1 MDSQNKNTIFSH
13 AASCARLNECTAAAS
28 VGELRA
34 LLKKSCAEINSAY
47 RLVEARFGSAAAMP
61 SSCRWLLDNRYLALR
76 EAKRAGSALRDIR
89 RLRAGN
95 DGIILSALCRD
106 MINVCS
112 GSLTE
117 ASILEYL
124 NGFQSVS
131 PLPQNELYL
140 LPAVLLVQ
148 LTAALADVCRRLE
161 STAEPENL
169 DEEFAALFG
178 SVRLI
183 SELDMHSL
191 LERADTV
198 EKTLSAD
205 PAGIYPRMDEQSR
218 AEYRARLSKLARRE
232 GLEEHVF
239 AKKLIEKSRAA
250 NGLER
255 HVGIHLFSAPNEKK
269 LASAYISA
277 NILITLFLTLLC
289 GFLSRSAVAAA
300 LLLLP
305 LSELTK
311 VMLDYIILLCVPP
324 RRLPRLEL
332 DGGVPDEGRTV
343 CVISALLTDE
353 EGGKHFAALLEEFYL
368 ANRDCGKNLLMGIL
382 ADLRE
387 AKTETV
393 PEDKAIIA
401 AAQCAIDALNQKYGG
416 GFYLFTRER
425 TLDEGRG
432 KYSGF
437 ERKRGALLELA
448 KLMCGDK
455 SELSTRCG
463 DAQLLRSARYILT
476 LDGDT
481 VPSPGSVREL
491 IGAMLH
497 PMNLPVLDR
506 ERGLVTA
513 GHGIIHPRMC
523 ATLPSTVSTDFA
535 RIFSGGGGLEPYGML
550 CGEVGMDIFDRGGF
564 SGKGMID
571 AEALLLC
578 SKMHIPEGRVL
589 SHDALRGRIC
599 AADI

>member
-1 MDSQNKNTIFSH
+1 MDSQNKNTVFSH

-34 LLKKSCAEINSAY
+34 LLKKSCAEINAAY

-76 EAKRAGSALRDIR
+76 EAKRAGCALRDVR

-332 DGGVPDEGRTV
+332 DGGIPDEGRTV
-343 CVISALLTDE
+343 CVISALITDE
-353 EGGKHFAALLEEFYL
+353 DSGKHFAALLEEFYL

-387 AKTETV
+387 AKRRPCPRTRRSLRR
-393 PEDKAIIA
+393 PS
-401 AAQCAIDALNQKYGG
+401 ALA
-416 GFYLFTRER
+416 TR
-425 TLDEGRG
+425 
-432 KYSGF
+432 
-437 ERKRGALLELA
+437 
-448 KLMCGDK
+448 
-455 SELSTRCG
+455 
-463 DAQLLRSARYILT
+463 
-476 LDGDT
+476 
-481 VPSPGSVREL
+481 
-491 IGAMLH
+491 
-497 PMNLPVLDR
+497 
-506 ERGLVTA
+506 
-513 GHGIIHPRMC
+513 
-523 ATLPSTVSTDFA
+523 
-535 RIFSGGGGLEPYGML
+535 
-550 CGEVGMDIFDRGGF
+550 
-564 SGKGMID
+564 
-571 AEALLLC
+571 
-578 SKMHIPEGRVL
+578 
-589 SHDALRGRIC
+589 
-599 AADI
+599 

>member
-1 MDSQNKNTIFSH
+1 MDSQNKNTVFSH
-13 AASCARLNECTAAAS
+13 AASCARLNECTSTAPAS
-28 VGELRA
+28 SLRA
-34 LLKKSCAEINSAY
+34 QLRQSCAEINAAY

-148 LTAALADVCRRLE
+148 LTVALADVCRRLE

-239 AKKLIEKSRAA
+239 AKKLIEKSCAA

-332 DGGVPDEGRTV
+332 DGGIPDEGRTV
-343 CVISALLTDE
+343 CVISALITNEDS
-353 EGGKHFAALLEEFYL
+353 GKHFAALLEEFYL

-401 AAQCAIDALNQKYGG
+401 AAKRAIDALNQKYGG

-455 SELSTRCG
+455 SELNTRCG

-550 CGEVGMDIFDRGGF
+550 CGEVGMDLFDRGGF

-589 SHDALRGRIC
+589 SHDALEGRIC
-599 AADI
+599 AADT

>member
-1 MDSQNKNTIFSH
+1 MDSQNKNTVFSH
-13 AASCARLNECTAAAS
+13 AASCARLNECTSTAPAS
-28 VGELRA
+28 SLRA
-34 LLKKSCAEINSAY
+34 QLRQSCAEINSAY

-76 EAKRAGSALRDIR
+76 EAKRASSALRDIR

-112 GSLTE
+112 GNLTE

-148 LTAALADVCRRLE
+148 LTAALADTCRKLR

-277 NILITLFLTLLC
+277 NVLITLFLTLLC

-368 ANRDCGKNLLMGIL
+368 ANRDCGKNTPALSASAARCWSLQSSC
-382 ADLRE
+382 A
-387 AKTETV
+387 
-393 PEDKAIIA
+393 AIIA
-401 AAQCAIDALNQKYGG
+401 
-416 GFYLFTRER
+416 
-425 TLDEGRG
+425 
-432 KYSGF
+432 S
-437 ERKRGALLELA
+437 
-448 KLMCGDK
+448 
-455 SELSTRCG
+455 
-463 DAQLLRSARYILT
+463 
-476 LDGDT
+476 
-481 VPSPGSVREL
+481 
-491 IGAMLH
+491 
-497 PMNLPVLDR
+497 
-506 ERGLVTA
+506 
-513 GHGIIHPRMC
+513 
-523 ATLPSTVSTDFA
+523 
-535 RIFSGGGGLEPYGML
+535 
-550 CGEVGMDIFDRGGF
+550 
-564 SGKGMID
+564 
-571 AEALLLC
+571 
-578 SKMHIPEGRVL
+578 
-589 SHDALRGRIC
+589 
-599 AADI
+599 

>member
-1 MDSQNKNTIFSH
+1 MLFEIFLAFFGAGGLAPIKAKAIGRVLTGDMGSALVSLRRIYFKFCGKTDIYKYTDGRMDMDSQNKNTVFSH
-13 AASCARLNECTAAAS
+13 AASCARLNECTSTAPAS
-28 VGELRA
+28 SLRA
-34 LLKKSCAEINSAY
+34 QLRQSCAEINSAY

-76 EAKRAGSALRDIR
+76 EAKRAGSALRDVR
-89 RLRAGN
+89 RLRAGG
-95 DGIILSALCRD
+95 DGMILSALCRD

-161 STAEPENL
+161 STAEPEAL
-169 DEEFAALFG
+169 AGEFAALFG

-191 LERADTV
+191 LERADIV
-198 EKTLSAD
+198 EKVLSAD

-300 LLLLP
+300 
-305 LSELTK
+305 
-311 VMLDYIILLCVPP
+311 PP
-324 RRLPRLEL
+324 
-332 DGGVPDEGRTV
+332 
-343 CVISALLTDE
+343 
-353 EGGKHFAALLEEFYL
+353 
-368 ANRDCGKNLLMGIL
+368 
-382 ADLRE
+382 
-387 AKTETV
+387 
-393 PEDKAIIA
+393 
-401 AAQCAIDALNQKYGG
+401 
-416 GFYLFTRER
+416 
-425 TLDEGRG
+425 
-432 KYSGF
+432 
-437 ERKRGALLELA
+437 
-448 KLMCGDK
+448 
-455 SELSTRCG
+455 
-463 DAQLLRSARYILT
+463 
-476 LDGDT
+476 
-481 VPSPGSVREL
+481 
-491 IGAMLH
+491 
-497 PMNLPVLDR
+497 
-506 ERGLVTA
+506 
-513 GHGIIHPRMC
+513 
-523 ATLPSTVSTDFA
+523 
-535 RIFSGGGGLEPYGML
+535 
-550 CGEVGMDIFDRGGF
+550 
-564 SGKGMID
+564 
-571 AEALLLC
+571 AEA
-578 SKMHIPEGRVL
+578 R
-589 SHDALRGRIC
+589 A
-599 AADI
+599 

>member
-1 MDSQNKNTIFSH
+1 MDMDSQNKNSIFSH

-239 AKKLIEKSRAA
+239 AKKLIEKS
-250 NGLER
+250 ER
-255 HVGIHLFSAPNEKK
+255 KKARVGIYIRKHFDNAVSDAAVRLFIAQRRCRGAAAPAAVGAYEGHARLHHSAV
-269 LASAYISA
+269 
-277 NILITLFLTLLC
+277 
-289 GFLSRSAVAAA
+289 RSAA
-300 LLLLP
+300 
-305 LSELTK
+305 
-311 VMLDYIILLCVPP
+311 PP
-324 RRLPRLEL
+324 
-332 DGGVPDEGRTV
+332 
-343 CVISALLTDE
+343 
-353 EGGKHFAALLEEFYL
+353 
-368 ANRDCGKNLLMGIL
+368 
-382 ADLRE
+382 
-387 AKTETV
+387 
-393 PEDKAIIA
+393 
-401 AAQCAIDALNQKYGG
+401 
-416 GFYLFTRER
+416 
-425 TLDEGRG
+425 
-432 KYSGF
+432 
-437 ERKRGALLELA
+437 
-448 KLMCGDK
+448 
-455 SELSTRCG
+455 
-463 DAQLLRSARYILT
+463 
-476 LDGDT
+476 
-481 VPSPGSVREL
+481 
-491 IGAMLH
+491 
-497 PMNLPVLDR
+497 
-506 ERGLVTA
+506 
-513 GHGIIHPRMC
+513 
-523 ATLPSTVSTDFA
+523 
-535 RIFSGGGGLEPYGML
+535 
-550 CGEVGMDIFDRGGF
+550 
-564 SGKGMID
+564 
-571 AEALLLC
+571 AEA
-578 SKMHIPEGRVL
+578 R
-589 SHDALRGRIC
+589 A
-599 AADI
+599 

>member
-1 MDSQNKNTIFSH
+1 MDSQNKNTVFSH
-13 AASCARLNECTAAAS
+13 AASCARLNECTSTAPAS
-28 VGELRA
+28 SLRA
-34 LLKKSCAEINSAY
+34 QLRQSCAEINAAY

-112 GSLTE
+112 GNLTE
-117 ASILEYL
+117 DGMLEYL

-205 PAGIYPRMDEQSR
+205 PAGVYPRMDEQSR

-332 DGGVPDEGRTV
+332 DGGIPDEGRTV
-343 CVISALLTDE
+343 CVISALITDE
-353 EGGKHFAALLEEFYL
+353 DSGKHFAALLEEFYL

-401 AAQCAIDALNQKYGG
+401 AAKRAIDALNQKYGG

-455 SELSTRCG
+455 SELNALRR
-463 DAQLLRSARYILT
+463 RSAFALCALYPHPRRRHRALARLGARAYRRNAASDELAGARPRART
-476 LDGDT
+476 CHRRARHYT
-481 VPSPGSVREL
+481 SAHVRN
-491 IGAMLH
+491 AA
-497 PMNLPVLDR
+497 LDR
-506 ERGLVTA
+506 
-513 GHGIIHPRMC
+513 
-523 ATLPSTVSTDFA
+523 
-535 RIFSGGGGLEPYGML
+535 
-550 CGEVGMDIFDRGGF
+550 FDRF
-564 SGKGMID
+564 
-571 AEALLLC
+571 C
-578 SKMHIPEGRVL
+578 THF
-589 SHDALRGRIC
+589 LRRRRT
-599 AADI
+599 

>member
-1 MDSQNKNTIFSH
+1 MDSQNKNTVFSH

-34 LLKKSCAEINSAY
+34 LLKKSCAEINAAY

-76 EAKRAGSALRDIR
+76 EAKRAGCALRDVR

-255 HVGIHLFSAPNEKK
+255 HVGIHLFSAPNEKR

-332 DGGVPDEGRTV
+332 DGGIPDEGRTV
-343 CVISALLTDE
+343 CVISALITDE
-353 EGGKHFAALLEEFYL
+353 DSGKHFAALLEEFYL

-401 AAQCAIDALNQKYGG
+401 AAKRAINALNQKYGG

-455 SELSTRCG
+455 SELNTRCG

-491 IGAMLH
+491 IGANAASDELAGARPRARTCH
-497 PMNLPVLDR
+497 RRARHHTSAHVRNAALDR
-506 ERGLVTA
+506 
-513 GHGIIHPRMC
+513 
-523 ATLPSTVSTDFA
+523 
-535 RIFSGGGGLEPYGML
+535 
-550 CGEVGMDIFDRGGF
+550 FDRF
-564 SGKGMID
+564 
-571 AEALLLC
+571 C
-578 SKMHIPEGRVL
+578 THF
-589 SHDALRGRIC
+589 LRRRRT
-599 AADI
+599 

>member
-1 MDSQNKNTIFSH
+1 MDSQNKNTVFSH
-13 AASCARLNECTAAAS
+13 AASCARLNECTSTAPAS
-28 VGELRA
+28 SLRA
-34 LLKKSCAEINSAY
+34 QLRQSCAEINAAY

-112 GSLTE
+112 GNLTE
-117 ASILEYL
+117 DGMLEYL

-205 PAGIYPRMDEQSR
+205 PAGVYPRMDEQSR

-353 EGGKHFAALLEEFYL
+353 EGGKHFAALLEEFFL

-401 AAQCAIDALNQKYGG
+401 AAKRAIDALNQKYGG

-455 SELSTRCG
+455 SELNTRCG
-463 DAQLLRSARYILT
+463 DAYFLRSARYILT

-491 IGAMLH
+491 LGAMLH

-564 SGKGMID
+564 SGKGIID

-578 SKMHIPEGRVL
+578 SQMHIPEGRVL
-589 SHDALRGRIC
+589 
-599 AADI
+599 